1 MMDTELLKMKVI
13 DLAVQGKLILNDE
26 NEVAPLISPLEG
38 DRILDEDKQFEIPL
52 NWRWSKIGW
61 IMDIDRGGSPRPIKA
76 FLTTD
81 EDGINWIKIGDVEKN
96 GKYICKTKEKITPK
110 GAQKSRRVYP
120 GDFLLTNSMS
130 FGRPYIS
137 KIEGCVHDGWLI
149 LRNSKKMFY
158 YDFLYYFLSS
168 KYAYRQFR
176 VKASGATVDNL
187 NIDKVAA
194 AVVPVP
200 PIKEQVR
207 IVEQIEKVFEHIEKI
222 DDAQRGYEINLR
234 LLKSKLIDAGIQ
246 GKLTEQLP
254 EDGTA
259 EDLYRKIQEE
269 KAKLLVS
276 RQCREDKSIK
286 PVDGDAPFKIPSH
299 WKWIRLGEVGLFKKG
314 PFGSA
319 LTKSMFV
326 PKGNNAVKVYEQ
338 QHAIKKDSSLG
349 TYYITKEYFDEKMS
363 GFEVLSGDII
373 ISCAGTIGETYIM
386 PNGIERGIIN
396 QALMRVTLAEGVDK
410 KFFQYYFDAS
420 LKKNAQEESNGS
432 AIKNIPPFD
441 VLKNWYFPL
450 TSIEEQ
456 KRIVEKLEEVMVNL

>member
-1 MMDTELLKMKVI
+1 MMDTELLKMKI
-13 DLAVQGKLILNDE
+13 LDLAVRGKLVLNDE
-26 NEVAPLISPLEG
+26 NEMAPSISPLEG
-38 DRILDEDKQFEIPL
+38 DEILDEDKQFEIPP

-81 EDGINWIKIGDVEKN
+81 DDGVNWIKIGDVEKN
-96 GKYICKTKEKITPK
+96 GKYIYKTKEKIK
-110 GAQKSRRVYP
+110 FEGAQKSRRVYP

-168 KYAYRQFR
+168 RYAYRQFSE
-176 VKASGATVDNL
+176 KASGATVDNL

-207 IVEQIEKVFEHIEKI
+207 IVEQIEKVFVHIKEI
-222 DDAQRGYEINLR
+222 DDAQQSYEINLR
-234 LLKSKLIDAGIQ
+234 VLKSKLIAAGIQ
-246 GKLTEQLP
+246 GKLTEQFP

-259 EDLYRKIQEE
+259 EDLYAKILSE
-269 KAKLLVS
+269 KVKILE
-276 RQCREDKSIK
+276 RRRGREDKKIK
-286 PVDGDAPFKIPSH
+286 IVEKDVPFEIPNH
-299 WKWIRLGEVGLFKKG
+299 WKWIRLGDIGLFKKG
-314 PFGSA
+314 PFGST

-326 PKGNNAVKVYEQ
+326 QKGTDTVKVYEQ
-338 QHAIKKDSSLG
+338 QHAIKKDCELG
-349 TYYITKEYFDEKMS
+349 TYYITREYFNEKMS
-363 GFEVLSGDII
+363 GFEVISGDII
-373 ISCAGTIGETYIM
+373 VSCAGTIGETYII
-386 PNGIERGIIN
+386 PDVIEQGIIN
-396 QALMRVTLAEGVDK
+396 QALMRVTLAEGIDK
-410 KFFQYYFDAS
+410 KFFQYYFDAN

-432 AIKNIPPFD
+432 AIKNIPPLD

-456 KRIVEKLEEVMVNL
+456 RRIVSKIDEILAYM